1 IDFAYLGDQ
10 LPSFSFPGNLKQLYN
25 YTTWLNLK
33 ENYNCHPLFTL
44 EEYVAAERRDQ
55 ALNLVSVKRSD
66 IYTEAFANIP
76 FDATLV
82 FVLETN
88 EIHGMAD
95 QRAFF
100 FKLMEAGINT
110 PVIVKRSYQFD
121 SGVQED
127 INLKVQLYAATD
139 LGALLLDGFG
149 DGVWIDAPQVP
160 LKFNVS
166 TAFGILQATRSR
178 ISKTEYI
185 SCPSCGRTL
194 FDLQETTQMIRS
206 KTDH

>member
-1 IDFAYLGDQ
+1 
-10 LPSFSFPGNLKQLYN
+10 
-25 YTTWLNLK
+25 
-33 ENYNCHPLFTL
+33 
-44 EEYVAAERRDQ
+44 
-55 ALNLVSVKRSD
+55 
-66 IYTEAFANIP
+66 IP

-127 INLKVQLYAATD
+127 INLKVQLYGATD
-139 LGALLLDGFG
+139 LGALLADGFG
-149 DGVWIDAPQVP
+149 HGVCTHAPHVP
-160 LKFNVS
+160 LTFNVP
-166 TAFGILQATRSR
+166 TAVGIFQATRSR
-178 ISKTEYI
+178 LSNTEYI
-185 SCPSCGRTL
+185 SCPSCGRPL
-194 FDLQETTQMIRS
+194 YDLQETTQMIRS
-206 KTDH
+206 KTDHLKGIQIGIMGRIVN